1 MMTNTHF
8 AKADVSD
15 SKETNDQIQT
25 QSNLNQTN
33 DLTKESTP
41 ITKVNNVN
49 NEQKNPEPVTTQN
62 SVDKSKLNQLV
73 AQYKAIDLSPKTE
86 ESIKAFEADVNEAER
101 VLNSNLT
108 QQEVNRFYY
117 KFLNSAGK
125 LRNKTT
131 MDSNDL
137 TNNDN
142 QRTQNKRNYPYTSTH

>member
-49 NEQKNPEPVTTQN
+49 NEQKEP
-62 SVDKSKLNQLV
+62 
-73 AQYKAIDLSPKTE
+73 
-86 ESIKAFEADVNEAER
+86 
-101 VLNSNLT
+101 
-108 QQEVNRFYY
+108 
-117 KFLNSAGK
+117 
-125 LRNKTT
+125 
-131 MDSNDL
+131 
-137 TNNDN
+137 
-142 QRTQNKRNYPYTSTH
+142 

>member
-62 SVDKSKLNQLV
+62 L
-73 AQYKAIDLSPKTE
+73 
-86 ESIKAFEADVNEAER
+86 
-101 VLNSNLT
+101 
-108 QQEVNRFYY
+108 
-117 KFLNSAGK
+117 
-125 LRNKTT
+125 
-131 MDSNDL
+131 
-137 TNNDN
+137 
-142 QRTQNKRNYPYTSTH
+142 